1 MRECVGVRT
10 HSACHKAHIS
20 RTESDDPPCPARD
33 ASGTGPDRSTGWL
46 ACCCCST
53 AVAAPVPSVSWQNE
67 RRFWVSIP
75 KSGRGIFFAFNKSIK
90 RTVHGTVELHI
101 MPCMRATCQKR
112 DDTRGARR
120 STKEQGERMDC
131 TALCLNLLHQTLCKQ
146 HAIARLPLCERK
158 RRPRC
163 FKRSVVPSLS
173 W

>member
-1 MRECVGVRT
+1 VRECVGVHT

-20 RTESDDPPCPARD
+20 RTESDDPLCPARD

-90 RTVHGTVELHI
+90 RTVHGTVELRCILCHACE
-101 MPCMRATCQKR
+101 PRVKKETTREVHDAAQRSRA
-112 DDTRGARR
+112 RGWIV
-120 STKEQGERMDC
+120 QC
-131 TALCLNLLHQTLCKQ
+131 V
-146 HAIARLPLCERK
+146 AIYS
-158 RRPRC
+158 
-163 FKRSVVPSLS
+163 FK
-173 W
+173 